1 MKRAYLAP
9 LHDWLAADIRKPL
22 IMRGARQVGKTW
34 LVRHLANSANKQLVE
49 LNFEKEPQLI
59 SLFKSNDPKQI
70 LINLEASLNFKID
83 TNNCLLF
90 LDEIQAAPEVLA
102 KLRWFAE
109 ELAEM
114 PVITAGSLL
123 EFVLSEHTF
132 SMPVGRISYMHI
144 EPFSFEEFLLA
155 NDKQQLCE
163 YLLNYRFPME
173 IPRLIHEQLIALF
186 KEYMIIGGMPAV
198 VSNWVS
204 ERSLTKVSQI
214 QQDLLATFRDD
225 FSKYSGRIKIQ
236 NLDEVMMAVPRMLG
250 QKFIYSR
257 ISPNIPSHTI
267 KQALDLLNKARIC
280 HCVVSCAANG
290 VPLAAEIREKYFK
303 EKFLDTGLASAAL
316 GLTLNLVN
324 AAHEITLINN
334 GALAEQVVGQLLRT
348 INPFYIEPALY
359 YWQREEKGS
368 NAEVDYVIQHNNQ
381 VIPIEVKAGS
391 TGSLKSLHL
400 FMSLKALSLA
410 VRINSDLP
418 STTQVKVKDHAGK
431 PVDYNLLSLPF
442 YLLSQLHRL
451 IDEIQGN

>member
-1 MKRAYLAP
+1 
-9 LHDWLAADIRKPL
+9 
-22 IMRGARQVGKTW
+22 
-34 LVRHLANSANKQLVE
+34 
-49 LNFEKEPQLI
+49 
-59 SLFKSNDPKQI
+59 
-70 LINLEASLNFKID
+70 
-83 TNNCLLF
+83 
-90 LDEIQAAPEVLA
+90 
-102 KLRWFAE
+102 
-109 ELAEM
+109 M

-418 STTQVKVKDHAGK
+418 STTQVKVKDYAGK